1 MKLRLIVDHCIAV
14 VCVLF
19 SSGLMED
26 VLKEVRA
33 SRDEVKKGQAELKR
47 HFEATRPALV
57 LSDVGT
63 DAFNQ
68 TIKREFQIA
77 AAVSWPETL
86 TQSLLAG
93 PVGAVA
99 AASSLPP
106 AAPAFA
112 WSDETENQQHE
123 RYIQYLRDHLAL
135 PPRGELQLIRPT
147 NNTML
152 SVINDPKLPF
162 DLKGTTDALVVH
174 QGYIREHLPELGIF
188 LVIELKKVCD
198 AKAVRQAIAQLIAA
212 DLQSQFTPFALLT
225 DLREEWHFY
234 WLQGRTVHA
243 LQPTG
248 DTARRDAFLF
258 LRRVLASGA
267 SVGAELASSTAYVES
282 LPVSIG
288 KRRKLS
294 PVKEE
299 RPRRGSED
307 EQEALAFDADDVDGP
322 GWDEEDRQ
330 QLLFRQVRK
339 MIRATPWLQEVCRPS
354 LSTPISAEARSMFA

>member
-1 MKLRLIVDHCIAV
+1 MKKLEEMRKD
-14 VCVLF
+14 
-19 SSGLMED
+19 
-26 VLKEVRA
+26 
-33 SRDEVKKGQAELKR
+33 QAILKR
-47 HFEATRPALV
+47 HFEETRVALV
-57 LSDVGT
+57 LSDVGS

-68 TIKREFQIA
+68 TIKRVFKI
-77 AAVSWPETL
+77 VTLSWPDAL

-93 PVGAVA
+93 RTSA
-99 AASSLPP
+99 AASSPSPL
-106 AAPAFA
+106 APAFA
-112 WSDETENQQHE
+112 WSDEAENQQHE
-123 RYIQYLRDHLAL
+123 RYMQYLRDHLIL

-174 QGYIREHLPELGIF
+174 QGYLREHLPEMGIF

-212 DLQSQFTPFALLT
+212 DLQSQLTPFAVLT

-234 WLQGRTVHA
+234 WLESRTIHA

-248 DTARRDAFLF
+248 PTARRDALLF

-267 SVGAELASSTAYVES
+267 SAGAELAASNTDVES

-288 KRRKLS
+288 RRCKLS
-294 PVKEE
+294 PVKE
-299 RPRRGSED
+299 RRKSAEEED
-307 EQEALAFDADDVDGP
+307 AGLDHLICDSDDDVDGP
-322 GWDEEDRQ
+322 GWSEEDRRMV
-330 QLLFRQVRK
+330 LLRQVRQ
-339 MIRATPWLQEVCRPS
+339 MIRHTPWLQEVCRPS
-354 LSTPISAEARSMFA
+354 VFSSPMSAEVHTMFG

>member
-1 MKLRLIVDHCIAV
+1 MADV
-14 VCVLF
+14 VK
-19 SSGLMED
+19 E
-26 VLKEVRA
+26 LKA
-33 SRDEVKKGQAELKR
+33 LKKGQAELKR
-47 HFEATRPALV
+47 HFEETRPALV
-57 LSDVGT
+57 LSDVGS

-68 TIKREFQIA
+68 TIKRVFKIA
-77 AAVSWPETL
+77 ATSSWPEAL
-86 TQSLLAG
+86 TQSLLTGPAG
-93 PVGAVA
+93 A
-99 AASSLPP
+99 AASSPPP

-112 WSDETENQQHE
+112 WNDEAENQQHE
-123 RYIQYLRDHLAL
+123 RYMQYLRDHLAL

-147 NNTML
+147 SNTML

-162 DLKGTTDALVVH
+162 DLRGTTDALVVH

-188 LVIELKKVCD
+188 LVIELKKECD

-212 DLQSQFTPFALLT
+212 DLQSQLTPFALLT
-225 DLREEWHFY
+225 DLRDEWHFY
-234 WLQGRTVHA
+234 WLEGRTVQA

-248 DTARRDAFLF
+248 ATARRDALLF

-267 SVGAELASSTAYVES
+267 TVGAELAASTAYVES

-299 RPRRGSED
+299 RARRASEE
-307 EQEALAFDADDVDGP
+307 EQDALAFDSADADGP

-330 QLLFRQVRK
+330 QVLFRQVRQ
-339 MIRATPWLQEVCRPS
+339 MIRATPWLQDICRPP
-354 LSTPISAEARSMFA
+354 LSAPMSEAARSMFA